1 MKENVKL
8 SDIIIKNKR
17 FEEWELEYDSPS
29 NKYRLYV
36 VKNIKESTF
45 SFIALEM
52 YSSQSEEDNGWN
64 TTASVNELFS
74 GTAVFDGVRHL
85 ELTQYINYPSFSE
98 LSDMLLAIKR
108 LEEEI
113 CTEL

>member
-1 MKENVKL
+1 MKENVRL
-8 SDIIIKNKR
+8 TDIILGNKE
-17 FEEWELEYDSPS
+17 FKEWELEYDSPS

-36 VKNIKESTF
+36 VKNIEEESF
-45 SFIALEM
+45 NFIVLELE
-52 YSSQSEEDNGWN
+52 SSQSEENNGWN
-64 TTASVNELFS
+64 TTAHVNELFF

-85 ELTQYINYPSFSE
+85 ELTQYINYPSFGE
-98 LSDMLLAIKR
+98 LSDMFLTIKR